1 MWILV
6 CECGEHMH
14 DERKATVVKILWA
27 THNQTKHDGKLTEQ
41 DYWLRQE
48 HGQNVEDYLNA
59 VKQNIIVEA

>member
-1 MWILV
+1 
-6 CECGEHMH
+6 MH